1 MKKFIETLKN
11 IWSIQELR
19 ERILLTL
26 GLVLIYRLGTY
37 IALPG
42 LDPNGIAEVNKQGGS
57 GILGLVNI
65 FAGGAFSRASIFAL
79 GIMPYIS
86 ASIAIQLLT
95 MVVPQFQKMQ
105 KEGES
110 GRRQLNQWTRILTVA
125 VTLVQASAYVAYLTA
140 VDGAAIVISKSLFT
154 ISTMVVLTTGTLF
167 VMWMG
172 EKITDKGLG
181 NGISILIMVG
191 ILARF
196 PGAIIQEVSSRLTS
210 GGLLAF
216 ALEAAFL
223 ILIVM
228 AVILLVQGTRR
239 IPVQYAKR
247 QVVQSS
253 SSFFGGRATQQ
264 SFAGEGSRQYLPI
277 KLNAAGVM
285 PIIFAQAIMFLPATI
300 AQFVPGV
307 NQNNDF
313 IMALSDIKGFWYN
326 ALNLIL
332 IVAFTFF
339 YTALIVN
346 PTQMSDEMKRSNGFI
361 PGVTPGQKTA
371 EFIDAVVSRIT
382 FPGAVFLGIIAIM
395 PSLVMLFGV
404 DQSFALFFGGSSLI
418 IMVGVILDTLQSI
431 DTYLLNKHYDG
442 LSSAGRIRGRQS
454 FADQSI

>member
-1 MKKFIETLKN
+1 MKKFIDTLKN

-26 GLVLIYRLGTY
+26 GLILIYRIGTF

-42 LDPNGIAEVNKQGGS
+42 IDPTLIADPKGSNSS
-57 GILGLVNI
+57 GILGLINV
-65 FAGGAFSRASIFAL
+65 FSGGAFSQASIFAL

-110 GRRQLNQWTRILTVA
+110 GRRQLNQWTRLLTVA
-125 VTLVQASAYVAYLTA
+125 VTLVQASAYVAYIQTTN
-140 VDGAAIVISKSLFT
+140 GGAIVIAKSLFF
-154 ISTMVVLTTGTLF
+154 ISTMIVLTTGTLF

-181 NGISILIMVG
+181 NGISLLIMVG

-196 PGAIIQEVSSRLTS
+196 PGSILQEFTSRLTA

-216 ALEAAFL
+216 ALEIAFL
-223 ILIVM
+223 IAVVM
-228 AVILLVQGTRR
+228 ATILLVQGTRR
-239 IPVQYAKR
+239 IPIQYAKR
-247 QVVQSS
+247 QVQQGTS
-253 SSFFGGRATQQ
+253 SSFFGNRQQ
-264 SFAGEGSRQYLPI
+264 ASVSTGASRQYLPV
-277 KLNAAGVM
+277 KLNASGVM
-285 PIIFAQAIMFLPATI
+285 PIIFAQAIMFLPATV
-300 AQFVPGV
+300 AQFIPGV
-307 NQNNDF
+307 GQNNP
-313 IMALSDIKGFWYN
+313 IVMALGDITGFWYN
-326 ALNLIL
+326 FLNLLL

-346 PTQMSDEMKRSNGFI
+346 PVQMSDELKRSNGFI
-361 PGVTPGQKTA
+361 PGVTPGAKTA

-382 FPGAVFLGIIAIM
+382 FPGALFLGIIAVLPAFI
-395 PSLVMLFGV
+395 MLFGV

-418 IMVGVILDTLQSI
+418 IMVGVVLDTLQAI
-431 DTYLLNKHYDG
+431 ETHLLNRHYDG
-442 LSSAGRIRGRQS
+442 LTSTGARVRGRGAEQS
-454 FADQSI
+454 F

>member
-1 MKKFIETLKN
+1 MKKFIDTLKN

-26 GLVLIYRLGTY
+26 GLILIYRIGTF

-42 LDPNGIAEVNKQGGS
+42 IDPTLIADPKGSNTS
-57 GILGLVNI
+57 GILGLINV
-65 FAGGAFSRASIFAL
+65 FSGGAFSQASIFAL

-110 GRRQLNQWTRILTVA
+110 GRRQLNQWTRLLTVA
-125 VTLVQASAYVAYLTA
+125 VTLVQASAYVAYIQSTN
-140 VDGAAIVISKSLFT
+140 GGAIVISKSLFF
-154 ISTMVVLTTGTLF
+154 ISTMIVLTTGTLF

-181 NGISILIMVG
+181 NGISLLIMVG

-196 PGAIIQEVSSRLTS
+196 PGSILQEFTSRLTA

-216 ALEAAFL
+216 ALEIAFL
-223 ILIVM
+223 IAVVM
-228 AVILLVQGTRR
+228 ATILLVQGTRR
-239 IPVQYAKR
+239 IPIQYAKR
-247 QVVQSS
+247 QVQQGTS
-253 SSFFGGRATQQ
+253 SSFFGNRQQ
-264 SFAGEGSRQYLPI
+264 TAVSTGASRQYLPV
-277 KLNAAGVM
+277 KLNASGVM
-285 PIIFAQAIMFLPATI
+285 PIIFAQAIMFLPATV
-300 AQFVPGV
+300 AQFIPGV
-307 NQNNDF
+307 GQNNP
-313 IMALSDIKGFWYN
+313 IVMALGDITGFWYN
-326 ALNLIL
+326 FLNLLL

-346 PTQMSDEMKRSNGFI
+346 PTQMSDELKRSNGFI
-361 PGVTPGQKTA
+361 PGVTPGAKTA

-382 FPGAVFLGIIAIM
+382 FPGALFLGIIAVLPAFI
-395 PSLVMLFGV
+395 MLFGV

-418 IMVGVILDTLQSI
+418 IMVGVVLDTLQAI
-431 DTYLLNKHYDG
+431 ETHLLNRHYDG
-442 LSSAGRIRGRQS
+442 LTSTGRVRGRGAEQS
-454 FADQSI
+454 F

>member
-26 GLVLIYRLGTY
+26 GLILIYRLGTY

-181 NGISILIMVG
+181 NGISIIIMVG

-196 PGAIIQEVSSRLTS
+196 PGSIIQEVSSRLTS

>member
-1 MKKFIETLKN
+1 
-11 IWSIQELR
+11 
-19 ERILLTL
+19 
-26 GLVLIYRLGTY
+26 
-37 IALPG
+37 
-42 LDPNGIAEVNKQGGS
+42 
-57 GILGLVNI
+57 
-65 FAGGAFSRASIFAL
+65 
-79 GIMPYIS
+79 
-86 ASIAIQLLT
+86 
-95 MVVPQFQKMQ
+95 
-105 KEGES
+105 
-110 GRRQLNQWTRILTVA
+110 
-125 VTLVQASAYVAYLTA
+125 
-140 VDGAAIVISKSLFT
+140 
-154 ISTMVVLTTGTLF
+154 MVVLTTGTLF

-181 NGISILIMVG
+181 NGISIIIMVG

-196 PGAIIQEVSSRLTS
+196 PGAIIQEISSRLTS

-216 ALEAAFL
+216 ALESAFL
-223 ILIVM
+223 IVIIM

-253 SSFFGGRATQQ
+253 SSFFGGRATQNQ
-264 SFAGEGSRQYLPI
+264 AGGGSRQYLPI
-277 KLNAAGVM
+277 KLNASGVM

-300 AQFVPGV
+300 AQFIPGV
-307 NQNNDF
+307 NQNNSV
-313 IMALSDIKGFWYN
+313 IMALSDIRGVWYN
-326 ALNLIL
+326 SLYLVL

-361 PGVTPGQKTA
+361 PGVNPGQKTA

-395 PSLVMLFGV
+395 PSIVMLFGV

-418 IMVGVILDTLQSI
+418 IMVGVILDTLQAV

-442 LSSAGRIRGRQS
+442 LSSAGRIRGRQA
-454 FADQSI
+454 FADQAI

>member
-11 IWSIQELR
+11 IWSIEELR
-19 ERILLTL
+19 DRILLTL
-26 GLVLIYRLGTY
+26 GLILIYRVGTY

-42 LDPNGIAEVNKQGGS
+42 LDPNMIADVKTQGSS
-57 GILGLVNI
+57 GILGLVNL

-95 MVVPQFQKMQ
+95 MIVPQFQKMQ

-110 GRRQLNQWTRILTVA
+110 GRRQLNQWTRLLTVA
-125 VTLVQASAYVAYLTA
+125 VTLVQGSAYVAYLQA
-140 VDGAAIVISKSLFT
+140 IDGDAIVISKSLFF
-154 ISTMVVLTTGTLF
+154 ISTMIVLTTGTLF

-181 NGISILIMVG
+181 NGISLLIMVG

-196 PGAIIQEVSSRLTS
+196 PGSIIQEFSSRLSS

-216 ALEAAFL
+216 VLEIAFL
-223 ILIVM
+223 IVTVM
-228 AVILLVQGTRR
+228 AVILLVQGVRR

-247 QVVQSS
+247 QVAQSA
-253 SSFFGGRATQQ
+253 SSFFGSRSSQ
-264 SFAGEGSRQYLPI
+264 SAASGAARQYLPI

-300 AQFVPGV
+300 TQFIPGV
-307 NQNNDF
+307 SQNNS
-313 IMALSDIKGFWYN
+313 IVIALSDIKGFWYN
-326 ALNLIL
+326 AINLIL

-382 FPGAVFLGIIAIM
+382 FPGALFLGLIAIL
-395 PSLVMLFGV
+395 PSFVMMFGV

-418 IMVGVILDTLQSI
+418 IMVGVVLDTLQAI
-431 DTYLLNKHYDG
+431 ETHLLNRHYDG
-442 LSSAGRIRGRQS
+442 LTSSGRIRGRQG
-454 FADQSI
+454 FATE

>member
-181 NGISILIMVG
+181 NGISIIIMVG

-339 YTALIVN
+339 LYC
-346 PTQMSDEMKRSNGFI
+346 
-361 PGVTPGQKTA
+361 
-371 EFIDAVVSRIT
+371 IDC
-382 FPGAVFLGIIAIM
+382 
-395 PSLVMLFGV
+395 
-404 DQSFALFFGGSSLI
+404 
-418 IMVGVILDTLQSI
+418 
-431 DTYLLNKHYDG
+431 
-442 LSSAGRIRGRQS
+442 
-454 FADQSI
+454 